1 MTVLRGKGV
10 TRVGW
15 VTMSERRASSAA
27 VFAAANQA
35 LNAARARWPELVVL
49 DWNQASSGADRDRWY
64 ADSVH
69 LTNTGQSE
77 FALWLRSQALALA
90 TAGPGKLGA
99 GRFLRVKIPGVGDV
113 PSTGVSAV
121 ALNVTAVDPS
131 GWGFFT
137 VWPCGSPMP
146 PDASHVNF
154 LAPGAVE
161 PNSVLAQVDAS
172 GDVCVWTYAASHVLV
187 DVNGWFTSGFRGRA
201 PARIVDTRGG
211 QGAPLGR
218 LPAGQTLRVHVSG
231 NGGVPTTGVSAVA
244 LNVTA
249 VEPTGWGFFT
259 VWPCGSPMPP
269 DASHVNFISAGAVE
283 PNSVLVPV
291 DSTGDICIWTYEASH
306 VLVDVNG
313 WFEPGSFEGRAP
325 DRIVDT
331 RSGQGAPTGRL
342 GAGQTLRVPVSGV
355 GDVPASG
362 VTAVALNVTAVEPTG
377 WGFFTV
383 WPCGSPM
390 PPDAS
395 SVNFVRAGAVEPNS
409 VLVPVDSTGEVCIW
423 TYAASHVL
431 VDINGWFT
439 SGFEG
444 RAPAA
449 SSTPAAASS
458 ARSDLTPLRPV
469 CFRLPVARSE
479 ADRTEGGRLSSAGM
493 DITGA
498 SAIVTGGASG
508 IGAAAARGLSAKG
521 AKVVVADLQED
532 KGSALADEIGGAF
545 CHVDVTNTDDIINAV
560 EMAKSMG
567 PLRVLVNSAGI
578 GWAQRTV
585 GKDGSYE
592 SAANLDAFK
601 KVIAINLIGSF
612 DCIRL
617 AATAM
622 SQTEPLESG
631 ERGAIVNVA
640 SVAAF
645 DGQIGQASY
654 SASKGGIVGMTLPVA
669 RDLAAIGV
677 RVNTVAP
684 GLIDTPIYGEGEGSE
699 AFKANLQKG
708 VLFPQ
713 RLGSPEELAS
723 MVLELV
729 TNSYMNAET
738 IRVDGGIRM
747 PPK

>member
-1 MTVLRGKGV
+1 M
-10 TRVGW
+10 
-15 VTMSERRASSAA
+15 RR
-27 VFAAANQA
+27 
-35 LNAARARWPELVVL
+35 
-49 DWNQASSGADRDRWY
+49 
-64 ADSVH
+64 
-69 LTNTGQSE
+69 
-77 FALWLRSQALALA
+77 
-90 TAGPGKLGA
+90 
-99 GRFLRVKIPGVGDV
+99 
-113 PSTGVSAV
+113 
-121 ALNVTAVDPS
+121 
-131 GWGFFT
+131 
-137 VWPCGSPMP
+137 
-146 PDASHVNF
+146 
-154 LAPGAVE
+154 
-161 PNSVLAQVDAS
+161 
-172 GDVCVWTYAASHVLV
+172 
-187 DVNGWFTSGFRGRA
+187 
-201 PARIVDTRGG
+201 
-211 QGAPLGR
+211 PLGR
-218 LPAGQTLRVHVSG
+218 LA
-231 NGGVPTTGVSAVA
+231 
-244 LNVTA
+244 
-249 VEPTGWGFFT
+249 
-259 VWPCGSPMPP
+259 
-269 DASHVNFISAGAVE
+269 
-283 PNSVLVPV
+283 
-291 DSTGDICIWTYEASH
+291 
-306 VLVDVNG
+306 
-313 WFEPGSFEGRAP
+313 
-325 DRIVDT
+325 
-331 RSGQGAPTGRL
+331 
-342 GAGQTLRVPVSGV
+342 
-355 GDVPASG
+355 
-362 VTAVALNVTAVEPTG
+362 
-377 WGFFTV
+377 
-383 WPCGSPM
+383 
-390 PPDAS
+390 
-395 SVNFVRAGAVEPNS
+395 
-409 VLVPVDSTGEVCIW
+409 
-423 TYAASHVL
+423 
-431 VDINGWFT
+431 
-439 SGFEG
+439 
-444 RAPAA
+444 
-449 SSTPAAASS
+449 
-458 ARSDLTPLRPV
+458 
-469 CFRLPVARSE
+469 
-479 ADRTEGGRLSSAGM
+479 
-493 DITGA
+493 
-498 SAIVTGGASG
+498 
-508 IGAAAARGLSAKG
+508 AKG

-585 GKDGSYE
+585 GKDGTYE

-747 PPK
+747 PPEVSFVGRTGDLTSRAMPAR